1 MKSRLIKK
9 GSDIYISE
17 PKRNVITKYKVF
29 IVFFMLYIPTKM
41 MSQFELKGFMD
52 STFDKDSVYL
62 YIYKHDTKYKTL
74 QTVIKNSQFQFY
86 GKSNPDDISIL
97 HIKRNNNDDLY
108 NEVILDN
115 GNINVYLALGNIKIE
130 GSKLNNE
137 YKSYIDSCSY
147 YFGSIK
153 EILDDSDPNKLHLNK
168 RYIMLNDSLYTY
180 LSNYII
186 RNINN
191 CIGKSVIK
199 REIMAFPE
207 NQFNAFKD
215 SVFKLSI
222 KLDPFI
228 VELLK
233 KKEDDIKLEKKMNRL
248 YDQQLLDMHLIN
260 LNNDTVNFLNVIKNQ
275 QYTYVEFW
283 ASYCSSCLTRMS
295 NIEQNIS
302 KESLSKIQIIT
313 ISIDDDILLWKKEVG
328 KLKRNWE
335 NFIISSNENKKIRE
349 EYFIRFIP
357 YNILVKSG
365 EIIGIN
371 ISPKQL
377 DHIIK
382 QE

>member
-86 GKSNPDDISIL
+86 GKSNPNDISIL

-233 KKEDDIKLEKKMNRL
+233 KREDDIKLEKKMNRL

-365 EIIGIN
+365 KIIGIN

>member
-86 GKSNPDDISIL
+86 GKSNPNDISIL

-207 NQFNAFKD
+207 NQFNDFKD

-365 EIIGIN
+365 KIIGIN

>member
-86 GKSNPDDISIL
+86 GKSNPNNISIL

-130 GSKLNNE
+130 GSKLNNK

-233 KKEDDIKLEKKMNRL
+233 KKKMILNLKKMNRL

-365 EIIGIN
+365 KIIGIN

>member
-86 GKSNPDDISIL
+86 GKSNPNDISIL
-97 HIKRNNNDDLY
+97 HIKRNNNDDIY

-365 EIIGIN
+365 KIIGIN

>member
-86 GKSNPDDISIL
+86 GKSNPNDISIL

-365 EIIGIN
+365 KIIGIN

>member
-86 GKSNPDDISIL
+86 GKSNPNDISIL

-115 GNINVYLALGNIKIE
+115 DNINVYLALGNIKIE

-365 EIIGIN
+365 KIIGIN

>member
-86 GKSNPDDISIL
+86 GKSNPNDISIL

-199 REIMAFPE
+199 IEIMAFPE

-365 EIIGIN
+365 KIIGIN

>member
-1 MKSRLIKK
+1 MKSRVIKK

-86 GKSNPDDISIL
+86 GKSNPNDISIL

-365 EIIGIN
+365 KIIGIN

>member
-86 GKSNPDDISIL
+86 GKSNPNNISIL

-283 ASYCSSCLTRMS
+283 ASYCSFCLTRMS

-365 EIIGIN
+365 KIIGIN

>member
-365 EIIGIN
+365 KIIGIN

>member
-86 GKSNPDDISIL
+86 GKSNPNDISIL

-233 KKEDDIKLEKKMNRL
+233 KKEDDIKLEKKMTL
-248 YDQQLLDMHLIN
+248 
-260 LNNDTVNFLNVIKNQ
+260 
-275 QYTYVEFW
+275 
-283 ASYCSSCLTRMS
+283 
-295 NIEQNIS
+295 
-302 KESLSKIQIIT
+302 
-313 ISIDDDILLWKKEVG
+313 
-328 KLKRNWE
+328 
-335 NFIISSNENKKIRE
+335 
-349 EYFIRFIP
+349 
-357 YNILVKSG
+357 
-365 EIIGIN
+365 
-371 ISPKQL
+371 
-377 DHIIK
+377 
-382 QE
+382 

>member
-86 GKSNPDDISIL
+86 GKSNPNNISIL

-233 KKEDDIKLEKKMNRL
+233 KKKMILNLKKMNRL

-365 EIIGIN
+365 KIIGIN

>member
-86 GKSNPDDISIL
+86 GKSNPNDISIL

-153 EILDDSDPNKLHLNK
+153 EILDDSDPNKSHLNK

-233 KKEDDIKLEKKMNRL
+233 KKEDDIKLEKK
-248 YDQQLLDMHLIN
+248 
-260 LNNDTVNFLNVIKNQ
+260 
-275 QYTYVEFW
+275 
-283 ASYCSSCLTRMS
+283 
-295 NIEQNIS
+295 
-302 KESLSKIQIIT
+302 
-313 ISIDDDILLWKKEVG
+313 
-328 KLKRNWE
+328 
-335 NFIISSNENKKIRE
+335 
-349 EYFIRFIP
+349 
-357 YNILVKSG
+357 
-365 EIIGIN
+365 
-371 ISPKQL
+371 
-377 DHIIK
+377 
-382 QE
+382 

>member
-86 GKSNPDDISIL
+86 GKSNPNDISIL

-248 YDQQLLDMHLIN
+248 YDQQLLDIHLIN

-365 EIIGIN
+365 KIIGIN

>member
-41 MSQFELKGFMD
+41 MSKFELKGFMD

-86 GKSNPDDISIL
+86 GKSNPNDISIL

-365 EIIGIN
+365 KIIGIN

>member
-1 MKSRLIKK
+1 MIKK

-86 GKSNPDDISIL
+86 GKSNPNDISIL

-365 EIIGIN
+365 KIIGIN

>member
-86 GKSNPDDISIL
+86 GKSNPNDISIL

-335 NFIISSNENKKIRE
+335 NFVISSNENKKIRE

-365 EIIGIN
+365 KIIGIN

>member
-86 GKSNPDDISIL
+86 GKSNPNDISIL

-115 GNINVYLALGNIKIE
+115 GNINVYLALRNIKIE

-365 EIIGIN
+365 KIIGIN

>member
-86 GKSNPDDISIL
+86 GKSNPNDISIL

-233 KKEDDIKLEKKMNRL
+233 KKEDDIELEKKMNRL

-365 EIIGIN
+365 KIIGIN

>member
-86 GKSNPDDISIL
+86 GKSNPNNISIL

-207 NQFNAFKD
+207 NQFNAFKE

-365 EIIGIN
+365 KIIGIN

>member
-41 MSQFELKGFMD
+41 MSQFELKGFID

-86 GKSNPDDISIL
+86 GKSNPNDISIL

-365 EIIGIN
+365 KIIGIN

>member
-86 GKSNPDDISIL
+86 GKSNPNDISIL

-283 ASYCSSCLTRMS
+283 AYYCSSCLTRMS

-365 EIIGIN
+365 KIIGIN

>member
-86 GKSNPDDISIL
+86 GKSNPNDISIL

-207 NQFNAFKD
+207 NQFNAFKY

-233 KKEDDIKLEKKMNRL
+233 KKEDDIKLEKK
-248 YDQQLLDMHLIN
+248 
-260 LNNDTVNFLNVIKNQ
+260 
-275 QYTYVEFW
+275 
-283 ASYCSSCLTRMS
+283 
-295 NIEQNIS
+295 
-302 KESLSKIQIIT
+302 
-313 ISIDDDILLWKKEVG
+313 
-328 KLKRNWE
+328 
-335 NFIISSNENKKIRE
+335 
-349 EYFIRFIP
+349 
-357 YNILVKSG
+357 
-365 EIIGIN
+365 
-371 ISPKQL
+371 
-377 DHIIK
+377 
-382 QE
+382 

>member
-86 GKSNPDDISIL
+86 GKSNPNDISIL

-365 EIIGIN
+365 KIIGIN

-382 QE
+382 RE

>member
-86 GKSNPDDISIL
+86 GKSNPNDISIL
-97 HIKRNNNDDLY
+97 HIKRNNNDDLS

-365 EIIGIN
+365 KIIGIN

>member
-86 GKSNPDDISIL
+86 GKSNPNDISIL

-349 EYFIRFIP
+349 EYLIRFIP

-365 EIIGIN
+365 KIIGIN

>member
-86 GKSNPDDISIL
+86 GKSNPNDISIL

-215 SVFKLSI
+215 SVFNLSI
-222 KLDPFI
+222 ELDPFI

-365 EIIGIN
+365 KIIGIN

>member
-86 GKSNPDDISIL
+86 GKSNPNDISIL

-215 SVFKLSI
+215 TVFKLSI

-365 EIIGIN
+365 KIIGIN

>member
-62 YIYKHDTKYKTL
+62 YIYKHDAKYKTL

-86 GKSNPDDISIL
+86 GKSNPNDISIL

-365 EIIGIN
+365 KIIGIN

>member
-86 GKSNPDDISIL
+86 GKSNPNDISIL

-233 KKEDDIKLEKKMNRL
+233 KKKMILNLKK
-248 YDQQLLDMHLIN
+248 
-260 LNNDTVNFLNVIKNQ
+260 K
-275 QYTYVEFW
+275 
-283 ASYCSSCLTRMS
+283 
-295 NIEQNIS
+295 
-302 KESLSKIQIIT
+302 
-313 ISIDDDILLWKKEVG
+313 
-328 KLKRNWE
+328 
-335 NFIISSNENKKIRE
+335 
-349 EYFIRFIP
+349 
-357 YNILVKSG
+357 
-365 EIIGIN
+365 
-371 ISPKQL
+371 
-377 DHIIK
+377 
-382 QE
+382 

>member
-86 GKSNPDDISIL
+86 GKSNPNDISIL

-275 QYTYVEFW
+275 QYTYLEFW

-365 EIIGIN
+365 KIIGIN

>member
-86 GKSNPDDISIL
+86 GKSNPNDISIL

-248 YDQQLLDMHLIN
+248 YD
-260 LNNDTVNFLNVIKNQ
+260 
-275 QYTYVEFW
+275 
-283 ASYCSSCLTRMS
+283 
-295 NIEQNIS
+295 
-302 KESLSKIQIIT
+302 
-313 ISIDDDILLWKKEVG
+313 
-328 KLKRNWE
+328 
-335 NFIISSNENKKIRE
+335 
-349 EYFIRFIP
+349 
-357 YNILVKSG
+357 
-365 EIIGIN
+365 
-371 ISPKQL
+371 
-377 DHIIK
+377 
-382 QE
+382 

>member
-86 GKSNPDDISIL
+86 GKSNPNDISIL

-108 NEVILDN
+108 NEIILDN

-365 EIIGIN
+365 KIIGIN

>member
-29 IVFFMLYIPTKM
+29 IGFFMLYIPTKM

-86 GKSNPDDISIL
+86 GKSNPNDISIL

-365 EIIGIN
+365 KIIGIN

>member
-86 GKSNPDDISIL
+86 GKSNPNDISIL

-365 EIIGIN
+365 KIIGIN

-377 DHIIK
+377 YHIIK

>member
-74 QTVIKNSQFQFY
+74 QTVVKNSQFQFY
-86 GKSNPDDISIL
+86 GKSNPNDISIL

-365 EIIGIN
+365 KIIGIN

>member
-86 GKSNPDDISIL
+86 GKSNPNDISIL

-260 LNNDTVNFLNVIKNQ
+260 LNNDTVNFLSVIKNQ

-365 EIIGIN
+365 KIIGIN

>member
-86 GKSNPDDISIL
+86 GKSNPNDISIL

-115 GNINVYLALGNIKIE
+115 DNINVYLALGNIKIE

-233 KKEDDIKLEKKMNRL
+233 KKKKMIL
-248 YDQQLLDMHLIN
+248 N
-260 LNNDTVNFLNVIKNQ
+260 L
-275 QYTYVEFW
+275 
-283 ASYCSSCLTRMS
+283 
-295 NIEQNIS
+295 
-302 KESLSKIQIIT
+302 
-313 ISIDDDILLWKKEVG
+313 KK
-328 KLKRNWE
+328 K
-335 NFIISSNENKKIRE
+335 
-349 EYFIRFIP
+349 
-357 YNILVKSG
+357 
-365 EIIGIN
+365 
-371 ISPKQL
+371 
-377 DHIIK
+377 
-382 QE
+382 

>member
-86 GKSNPDDISIL
+86 GKSNPNDISIL

-115 GNINVYLALGNIKIE
+115 GNINVYLALGNIKIV

-233 KKEDDIKLEKKMNRL
+233 KKEDDIKLEKK
-248 YDQQLLDMHLIN
+248 
-260 LNNDTVNFLNVIKNQ
+260 
-275 QYTYVEFW
+275 
-283 ASYCSSCLTRMS
+283 
-295 NIEQNIS
+295 
-302 KESLSKIQIIT
+302 
-313 ISIDDDILLWKKEVG
+313 
-328 KLKRNWE
+328 
-335 NFIISSNENKKIRE
+335 
-349 EYFIRFIP
+349 
-357 YNILVKSG
+357 
-365 EIIGIN
+365 
-371 ISPKQL
+371 
-377 DHIIK
+377 
-382 QE
+382 